1 MSTLKVDAIR
11 HNCATSDAI
20 TTASDGTCTAN
31 ITNNLS
37 NRRININGGM
47 QIWQRSTSLSVSE
60 GTNEGVTACDRYG
73 FEFGNASAGAATI
86 SRSTDVP
93 TNLGFPYSFKIDV
106 TTLNNMSATNT
117 QIRFPYRFEAQDI
130 VSSGWKY
137 NDPNSF
143 LTISFYFKSN
153 KSGTNKLP
161 VQIRTFDGT
170 AYFYIAEIT
179 QSDTNWNR
187 HTIKVPGNSNLTFDN
202 DNNMGLEI
210 AWYFAVGSTY
220 HTTADTWGT
229 AQKHG
234 TSNSTNYF
242 DSTSNEMF
250 ITGIQIESTTNGIAT
265 DFEHRSYGQELDLC
279 LRYFQRFAY
288 GANHQIG
295 MGALYTSSQL
305 KCIVGFIKEMRA
317 APSVIQVTGGN
328 NYVFYRDGNA
338 DYFNGFGVENTDERK
353 TCLNNSTEISGTVG
367 YGGIVRVYNSNGRID
382 FNAEL

>member
-1 MSTLKVDAIR
+1 MSTLKVDNIR
-11 HNCATSDAI
+11 HNGATSDAI
-20 TTASDGTCTAN
+20 TMASDGTCTAI

-47 QIWQRSTSLSVSE
+47 LIWQRSTSLSVSE

-161 VQIRTFDGT
+161 VNVISADGT
-170 AYFYIAEIT
+170 TYYYVSEIT

-187 HTIKVPGNSNLTFDN
+187 HTVKIPGNANLTFDN
-202 DNNMGLEI
+202 DSDAGLQVY
-210 AWYFAVGSTY
+210 WYFAVGSTY

-229 AQKHG
+229 VQKHG

-250 ITGIQIESTTNGIAT
+250 ITGIQMEATTTGLAT
-265 DFEHRSYGQELDLC
+265 DFEHKIYADEL
-279 LRYFQRFAY
+279 LRCQRY
-288 GANHQIG
+288 YQIG
-295 MGALYTSSQL
+295 VSETSPGVLAGRGSGTSTVIASMTL
-305 KCIVGFIKEMRA
+305 TCSMRA
-317 APSVIQVTGGN
+317 NPSLTDSNFTQV
-328 NYVFYRDGNA
+328 YAYLYDSRPH
-338 DYFNGFGVENTDERK
+338 NG
-353 TCLNNSTEISGTVG
+353 SSGTVATVG
-367 YGGIVRVYNSNGRID
+367 T
-382 FNAEL
+382 FNKF

>member
-11 HNCATSDAI
+11 HNSATSDAI

-37 NRRININGGM
+37 NRRMNINGGM
-47 QIWQRSTSLSVSE
+47 QVWQRSTSLSVSE

-106 TTLNNMSATNT
+106 TTLNNMSANNT

-187 HTIKVPGNSNLTFDN
+187 YTVKIPGNSNLTFNN
-202 DNNMGLEI
+202 DTGMGLEI

-229 AQKHG
+229 TQKHG

-242 DSTSNEMF
+242 DSTSNDMF

-265 DFEHRSYGQELDLC
+265 SFEHRSAGDELARC
-279 LRYFQRFAY
+279 QRYYEETYVMTDAGNSYVRVPVLWKVEKRVAGTPVSY
-288 GANHQIG
+288 AKRPDGVGTGTANKSYQASG
-295 MGALYTSSQL
+295 ERDTVCNYSW
-305 KCIVGFIKEMRA
+305 
-317 APSVIQVTGGN
+317 TGGTM
-328 NYVFYRDGNA
+328 VFVSGYSS
-338 DYFNGFGVENTDERK
+338 NTD
-353 TCLNNSTEISGTVG
+353 CFSN
-367 YGGIVRVYNSNGRID
+367 VRVS
-382 FNAEL
+382 AEF